1 MLDNTRAWAAIDL
14 DAIADNA
21 RAVRSVTSPRAKLI
35 GVVKADAYGHG
46 AVHVAKCLI
55 ENGADMLAVSQID
68 EALQLRLSG
77 IERPILILSDAEPER
92 AEELIKYSITQTV
105 FAPGMAAS
113 ISEAA
118 VRAGRKA
125 IVHVKIDSG
134 MGRVGF
140 RAEEPETVKRIL
152 DVARLP
158 NVEIEGIFTHFA
170 VSDEAGGGQY
180 TLKQFDSFMRV
191 CDALKREGLDIPVR
205 HAANSAAIL
214 RYPEMHLDAVR
225 AGIILYGLYP
235 SQASKETAAEMHPG
249 FELKHAMSFKA
260 KVTAVKRVPAG
271 TYLSY
276 GCTYSTEKESVI
288 ATVPVGYAD
297 GYARSL
303 GGRAEVLLHGRRAP
317 VRGRVCMDQC
327 LADVTDLA
335 DSGIEVRPGDEA
347 VLFGVQGNEC
357 ISPEE
362 LAALEN
368 TINYEIIC
376 SLSKRI
382 PRKFIR
388 NGSEAGV
395 SNVLLDRC
403 DCGAKAE

>member
-1 MLDNTRAWAAIDL
+1 MLDNTRAWAEINL
-14 DAIADNA
+14 DAIAHNA
-21 RAVRSVTSPRAKLI
+21 AAVRAVTSPGAKLI

-46 AVHVAKCLI
+46 AVQVAGCLI
-55 ENGADMLAVSQID
+55 ESGADMLAVSQID

-77 IERPILILSDAEPER
+77 IKSPILILSDAEPER
-92 AEELIKYSITQTV
+92 AEELIRYSITQTV
-105 FAPGMAAS
+105 FAPGMAKS
-113 ISEAA
+113 ISDAA
-118 VRAGRKA
+118 VRTGKKA
-125 IVHVKIDSG
+125 IVHIKIDSG

-140 RAEEPETVKRIL
+140 RAEEPDTVKKIL
-152 DVARLP
+152 DIARLP
-158 NVEIEGIFTHFA
+158 NIEIEGIFTHFA
-170 VSDEAGGGQY
+170 VSDEAAGGQY
-180 TLKQFDSFMRV
+180 TQQQFAAFTGV
-191 CDALKREGLDIPVR
+191 CDALRREGLDIPVR

-225 AGIILYGLYP
+225 AGIILYGMYP
-235 SQASKETAAEMHPG
+235 SEASKAAAASLHPG
-249 FELKHAMSFKA
+249 FELKPAMSFKA
-260 KVTAVKRVPAG
+260 KITAVKRVPAG

-276 GCTYSTEKESVI
+276 GCTYRTENESVI

-303 GGRAEVLLHGRRAP
+303 GGRAEVLVHGRRAP

-327 LADVTDLA
+327 LVDVTDLSA
-335 DSGIEVRPGDEA
+335 SGIEVRPGDEA
-347 VLFGVQGNEC
+347 VLFGAQGNGC

-388 NGSEAGV
+388 NGVEAGV
-395 SNVLLDRC
+395 SNVLLDGC
-403 DCGAKAE
+403 DNAVKA

>member
-1 MLDNTRAWAAIDL
+1 MLDNTRAWAEIDL
-14 DAIADNA
+14 DAIANSV
-21 RAVRSVTSPRAKLI
+21 RAVRKVTSPHAKLI

-46 AVHVAKCLI
+46 AVQVAECLI

-77 IERPILILSDAEPER
+77 VECPILILSDAEPER

-105 FAPGMAAS
+105 FAPEMAAS

-118 VRAGRKA
+118 VKTGRKA

-140 RAEEPETVKRIL
+140 RAEEPETVKKII
-152 DVARLP
+152 DIARLP
-158 NVEIEGIFTHFA
+158 NIEIEGIFTHFA
-170 VSDEAGGGQY
+170 VSDEAGGGKY
-180 TLKQFDSFMRV
+180 TQKQFGAFMSV
-191 CDALKREGLDIPVR
+191 CEALKRKGLDIPVR

-214 RYPEMHLDAVR
+214 RFPEMHLDAVR
-225 AGIILYGLYP
+225 AGIILYGMYP
-235 SQASKETAAEMHPG
+235 SQASKEASAQMHPG
-249 FELKHAMSFKA
+249 FELKPAMSFKA
-260 KVTAVKRVPAG
+260 KITAVKRVPAG

-303 GGRAEVLLHGRRAP
+303 GGRAEVLIHGRRAP

-327 LADVTDLA
+327 LVDVTDLA
-335 DSGIEVRPGDEA
+335 DSGIAVKAGDEA
-347 VLFGVQGNEC
+347 VLFGAQGNEC
-357 ISPEE
+357 VSPEE

-395 SNVLLDRC
+395 SNVLLDGC
-403 DCGAKAE
+403 DS

>member
-1 MLDNTRAWAAIDL
+1 MLDNTRAWAEIDL
-14 DAIADNA
+14 DAIANNV
-21 RAVRSVTSPRAKLI
+21 RAVRNVTSPHAKLI

-46 AVHVAKCLI
+46 AVQVAECLI

-77 IERPILILSDAEPER
+77 VECPILILSDAEPER

-105 FAPGMAAS
+105 FAPEMAAS

-118 VRAGRKA
+118 VKTGRKA

-140 RAEEPETVKRIL
+140 RAEEPETVKKII
-152 DVARLP
+152 DIARLP
-158 NVEIEGIFTHFA
+158 NIEIEGIFTHFA

-180 TLKQFDSFMRV
+180 TQKQFGAFMSV
-191 CDALKREGLDIPVR
+191 CEELKREGLDIPVR

-214 RYPEMHLDAVR
+214 RFPEMHLDAVR
-225 AGIILYGLYP
+225 AGIILYGMYP
-235 SQASKETAAEMHPG
+235 SQASKEACEQMHPG
-249 FELKHAMSFKA
+249 FELKPAMSFKA
-260 KVTAVKRVPAG
+260 KITAVKRVPAG

-303 GGRAEVLLHGRRAP
+303 GGRAEVLIHGRRAP

-327 LADVTDLA
+327 LVDVTGLA
-335 DSGIEVRPGDEA
+335 DSGIEVKAGDEA
-347 VLFGVQGNEC
+347 VLFGAQGNEC
-357 ISPEE
+357 VSPEE

-388 NGSEAGV
+388 NGLEAGV
-395 SNVLLDRC
+395 SNVLLDGC
-403 DCGAKAE
+403 DS

>member
-1 MLDNTRAWAAIDL
+1 MLDNTRAWAEIDL
-14 DAIADNA
+14 DAIANNV
-21 RAVRSVTSPRAKLI
+21 RAVRNVTSPHAKLI

-46 AVHVAKCLI
+46 AVQVAECLI

-77 IERPILILSDAEPER
+77 VECPILILSDAEPER

-105 FAPGMAAS
+105 FAPEMAAS

-118 VRAGRKA
+118 VKTGRKA

-140 RAEEPETVKRIL
+140 RAEEPETVKKII
-152 DVARLP
+152 DIARLP
-158 NVEIEGIFTHFA
+158 NIEIEGIFTHFA
-170 VSDEAGGGQY
+170 VSDEAGGGKY
-180 TLKQFDSFMRV
+180 TQKQFGAFMSV
-191 CDALKREGLDIPVR
+191 CEALKREGLDIPLK

-214 RYPEMHLDAVR
+214 RFPEMHLDAVR
-225 AGIILYGLYP
+225 AGIILYGMYP
-235 SQASKETAAEMHPG
+235 SQASKEACEQMHPG
-249 FELKHAMSFKA
+249 FELKPAMSFKA
-260 KVTAVKRVPAG
+260 KITAVKRVPAG

-276 GCTYSTEKESVI
+276 GCTYSTETESVI

-303 GGRAEVLLHGRRAP
+303 GGRAEVLIHGRRAP

-327 LADVTDLA
+327 LVDVTGLA
-335 DSGIEVRPGDEA
+335 DSGIEVKAGDEA
-347 VLFGVQGNEC
+347 VLFGAQGNEC
-357 ISPEE
+357 VSPEE

-395 SNVLLDRC
+395 SNVLLDGC
-403 DCGAKAE
+403 DS

>member
-1 MLDNTRAWAAIDL
+1 MLDNTRAWAEIDL
-14 DAIADNA
+14 DAIANNV
-21 RAVRSVTSPRAKLI
+21 RAVRKVTSPHAKLI

-46 AVHVAKCLI
+46 AVQVAECLI

-77 IERPILILSDAEPER
+77 VECPILILSDAEPER

-105 FAPGMAAS
+105 FAPEMAAS
-113 ISEAA
+113 ISKAA
-118 VRAGRKA
+118 VKTGRKA

-140 RAEEPETVKRIL
+140 RAEEPETVKKII
-152 DVARLP
+152 DIARLP
-158 NVEIEGIFTHFA
+158 NIEIEGIFTHFA
-170 VSDEAGGGQY
+170 VSDEAGGGKY
-180 TLKQFDSFMRV
+180 TQKQFGAFMSV
-191 CDALKREGLDIPVR
+191 CEALKREGLDIPVR

-214 RYPEMHLDAVR
+214 RFPEMHLDAVR
-225 AGIILYGLYP
+225 AGIILYGMYP
-235 SQASKETAAEMHPG
+235 SQASKEACEQMHPG
-249 FELKHAMSFKA
+249 FELKPAMSFKA
-260 KVTAVKRVPAG
+260 KITAVKRVPAG

-276 GCTYSTEKESVI
+276 GCTYSTEKESII

-303 GGRAEVLLHGRRAP
+303 GGRAEVLIHGRRAP

-327 LADVTDLA
+327 LVDVTGLA
-335 DSGIEVRPGDEA
+335 DSGIAVKAGDEA
-347 VLFGVQGNEC
+347 VLFGAQGNEC
-357 ISPEE
+357 VSPEE

-395 SNVLLDRC
+395 SNVLLDGC
-403 DCGAKAE
+403 DS

>member
-1 MLDNTRAWAAIDL
+1 MLDNTRAWAEIDL
-14 DAIADNA
+14 DAIANNV
-21 RAVRSVTSPRAKLI
+21 RAVRNMTSPHAKLI

-46 AVHVAKCLI
+46 AVQVAECLI

-77 IERPILILSDAEPER
+77 VECPILILSDAEPER

-105 FAPGMAAS
+105 FAPEMAAS

-118 VRAGRKA
+118 VKTGRKA

-140 RAEEPETVKRIL
+140 RAEEPETVKKII
-152 DVARLP
+152 DIARLP
-158 NVEIEGIFTHFA
+158 NIEIEGIFTHFA

-180 TLKQFDSFMRV
+180 TQKQFGAFMSV
-191 CDALKREGLDIPVR
+191 CEALKREGLDIPVR

-214 RYPEMHLDAVR
+214 RFPEMHLDAVR
-225 AGIILYGLYP
+225 AGIILYGMYP
-235 SQASKETAAEMHPG
+235 SQASKEACEQMHPG
-249 FELKHAMSFKA
+249 FELKPAMSFKA
-260 KVTAVKRVPAG
+260 KITAVKRVPAG

-303 GGRAEVLLHGRRAP
+303 GGRAEVLIHGRRAP

-327 LADVTDLA
+327 LVDVTGLA
-335 DSGIEVRPGDEA
+335 DSGIEVKAGDEA
-347 VLFGVQGNEC
+347 VLFGAQGNEC
-357 ISPEE
+357 VSPEE

-395 SNVLLDRC
+395 SNVLLDGC
-403 DCGAKAE
+403 DS

>member
-1 MLDNTRAWAAIDL
+1 MLDNTRAWAEIDL
-14 DAIADNA
+14 DAIANNV
-21 RAVRSVTSPRAKLI
+21 RAVRNVTSPHAKLI

-46 AVHVAKCLI
+46 AVQVAECLI

-77 IERPILILSDAEPER
+77 VECPILILSDAEPER

-105 FAPGMAAS
+105 FAPEMAAS

-118 VRAGRKA
+118 VKTGRKA

-140 RAEEPETVKRIL
+140 RAEEPETVKKII
-152 DVARLP
+152 DIARLP
-158 NVEIEGIFTHFA
+158 NIEIEGIFTHFA
-170 VSDEAGGGQY
+170 VSDEAGGGKY
-180 TLKQFDSFMRV
+180 TQKQFGAFMSV
-191 CDALKREGLDIPVR
+191 CEALKREGLDIPLK

-214 RYPEMHLDAVR
+214 RFPEMHLDAVR
-225 AGIILYGLYP
+225 AGIILYGMYP
-235 SQASKETAAEMHPG
+235 SQASKEACEQMHPG
-249 FELKHAMSFKA
+249 FELKPAMSFKA
-260 KVTAVKRVPAG
+260 KITAVKRVPAG

-303 GGRAEVLLHGRRAP
+303 GGRAEVLIHGRRAP

-327 LADVTDLA
+327 LVDVTGLA
-335 DSGIEVRPGDEA
+335 DSGIEVKAGDEA
-347 VLFGVQGNEC
+347 VLFGAQGNEC
-357 ISPEE
+357 VSPEE

-395 SNVLLDRC
+395 SNVLLDGC
-403 DCGAKAE
+403 DS